1 MTPTRL
7 IYISGKVV
15 MQDGSQV
22 PQGVTIQR
30 VCSGIVKPV
39 AQTDA
44 KGRFS
49 FRWNDAKLVVTDA
62 SDAGSGSLH
71 SSGGGFGSPQSAG
84 AANPLAVDPFGSRM
98 MNCDLRA
105 YLAGFTSDGFTSGM
119 PMACGIPTLASLCC
133 AGWEGVEG
141 SSISV
146 TSMLAP
152 DKARKAYEHGMQN
165 LLKNKPGDAAR
176 DFEKAVALY
185 PGYADAWA
193 NLGKLLLQQQA
204 IEPARAALRKA
215 VEADPKLVAPWVEL
229 GVMAA
234 KDANWKESAEL
245 LDRAVKLDPVDF
257 PQAWYADAGGS
268 TTTSRITSPRRRA
281 LREAVKLDPRHVNPR
296 SSLPA
301 GAGSG

>member
-1 MTPTRL
+1 
-7 IYISGKVV
+7 
-15 MQDGSQV
+15 
-22 PQGVTIQR
+22 
-30 VCSGIVKPV
+30 
-39 AQTDA
+39 
-44 KGRFS
+44 
-49 FRWNDAKLVVTDA
+49 
-62 SDAGSGSLH
+62 
-71 SSGGGFGSPQSAG
+71 
-84 AANPLAVDPFGSRM
+84 
-98 MNCDLRA
+98 
-105 YLAGFTSDGFTSGM
+105 
-119 PMACGIPTLASLCC
+119 MACGIPTLASLCC
-133 AGWEGVEG
+133 AGWQGVEG

-257 PQAWYADAGGS
+257 PQAWYAAAVAHYNLKNYVAAEKS
-268 TTTSRITSPRRRA
+268 A
-281 LREAVKLDPRHVNPR
+281 REAVKLDPRHVNPR
-296 SSLPA
+296 SCLPA
-301 GAGSG
+301 GAGSGRKAGLFGGCGGIDGVYEDGAGCAGSDPCEGGVGAH